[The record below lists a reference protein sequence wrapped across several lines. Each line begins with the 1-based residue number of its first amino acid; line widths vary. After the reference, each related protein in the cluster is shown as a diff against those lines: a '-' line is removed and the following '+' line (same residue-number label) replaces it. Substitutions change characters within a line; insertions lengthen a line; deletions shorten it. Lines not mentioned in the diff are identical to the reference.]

1 MYINLYYWITYHAKI
16 MVFLLTLLLKS
27 TGNKNYIAS
36 SSTTTSN
43 KFLTIVDRDVVP
55 PYFMKSSPTILS
67 TNFFWPT
74 PLTFTTTSLFAAL
87 FLWLNWWSWLIWC
100 VILVNDIMD
109 SHMSSLFTLVSQGSC
124 CVFYATRC

>member
-43 KFLTIVDRDVVP
+43 KFLTIVDRDVVT

-87 FLWLNWWSWLIWC
+87 FLWLNW
-100 VILVNDIMD
+100 
-109 SHMSSLFTLVSQGSC
+109 
-124 CVFYATRC
+124 